1 MHICKV
7 KQGDTMEN
15 ILRCFDQFSETYV
28 PPIDI
33 FEHPNH
39 SDTSHHSTAGELN
52 IYWTIK
58 SVVTFNLSFTLSF
71 LNALAFSISC
81 RIYLEN
87 AQKYEMIFAKVLPIE
102 STYIGASLPSYPNV
116 Q

>member
-15 ILRCFDQFSETYV
+15 ILRCFDQFSDTFV

-71 LNALAFSISC
+71 LNTLAFSISC

-87 AQKYEMIFAKVLPIE
+87 AQKYEMVFAKELPIE
-102 STYIGASLPSYPNV
+102 STYIDASLP
-116 Q
+116 